1 MILVHHVEEA
11 CSRLRVGV
19 GSMRFIRGNEKEYLR
34 DTIGVSRYI
43 TNLEY
48 RDMQTGNTAAYNSV
62 IDEMVDDLEDQI
74 CVYVLGIPRIDI
86 LNFVQSHI
94 ETLHS
99 NHRKGV
105 YFVVTIDSSRPL
117 RYLNG
122 WVRRL

>member
-1 MILVHHVEEA
+1 MIPVHHVEEA

-19 GSMRFIRGNEKEYLR
+19 GDMRFIRGSEVRYFR
-34 DTIGVSRYI
+34 DTVGVCRYVP
-43 TNLEY
+43 NLEY

-86 LNFVQSHI
+86 ANFVQSYI

-99 NHRKGV
+99 NTRKGV

-117 RYLNG
+117 RYLTG
-122 WVRRL
+122 WTRRW